1 MHPSTGPTTS
11 SFPPPSL
18 FPNHELFLDATPVDD
33 DSQYGYIPHE
43 YVAIIFLALFGLSTA
58 LHIGQATYYRMW
70 WLFPTA
76 CLCGLG
82 ELVGWGGR
90 LWSSFSP
97 SLSDPYMMQITTTII
112 SPTPLIAVNFILL
125 SRIVTRLGPCYSR
138 LTPRW
143 YTILFLSCDIV
154 ALVIQ
159 GAGGGI
165 ASSANTLS
173 GANLGANIMLAGI
186 VFQFVAIVVYST
198 LAGDFLRRYHVDRP
212 VRGTS
217 VDRGVMDPK
226 LKTMIAALAF
236 STLVLF
242 IRSIYRIIELATGW
256 NGRVIETEV
265 YFNVLDGGMV
275 TLAIFTINFA
285 HPGRLLGSGNDVYTK
300 AETPSEGSS
309 IHEMAQV

>member
-1 MHPSTGPTTS
+1 MDV
-11 SFPPPSL
+11 
-18 FPNHELFLDATPVDD
+18 E

-43 YVAIIFLALFGLSTA
+43 YVAIIFIVLFGISTI

-70 WLFPTA
+70 WLLPTA
-76 CLCGLG
+76 CLCGIG
-82 ELVGWGGR
+82 ELVGWSGR

-97 SLSDPYMMQITTTII
+97 SFSNPFMMQITSTII

-125 SRIVTRLGPCYSR
+125 SWIVTRLGSCYSR
-138 LTPRW
+138 LTPIW
-143 YTILFLSCDIV
+143 YTIIFVSCDIL

-165 ASSANTLS
+165 ASSSTTLS

-186 VFQFVAIVVYST
+186 VFQFVAIITYSA
-198 LAGDFLRRYHVDRP
+198 LAADVLRRYHKDLP
-212 VRGTS
+212 VRRTPN
-217 VDRGVMDPK
+217 DRGLMDGK

-242 IRSIYRIIELATGW
+242 IRSIYRIIELANGW
-256 NGRVIETEV
+256 HGHIIHTEV

-275 TLAIFTINFA
+275 VLAIFTINFA
-285 HPGRLLGSGNDVYTK
+285 HPGRLLGTQRDAYTEK
-300 AETPSEGSS
+300 THSRGSS
-309 IHEMAQV
+309 RS

>member
-1 MHPSTGPTTS
+1 MTPTAS
-11 SFPPPSL
+11 IFARSGSMAI
-18 FPNHELFLDATPVDD
+18 E

-43 YVAIIFLALFGLSTA
+43 YVGIIFVVLFGISTIM
-58 LHIGQATYYRMW
+58 HIGQATYYRMW
-70 WLFPTA
+70 WLLPTA

-82 ELVGWGGR
+82 ELVGWSGR

-97 SLSDPYMMQITTTII
+97 SFSNPYMMQITSTII
-112 SPTPLIAVNFILL
+112 APTPLIAVNFILL
-125 SRIVTRLGPCYSR
+125 SRIVTRLGPCYAA

-143 YTILFLSCDIV
+143 YTIIFVACDIC

-165 ASSANTLS
+165 ASGADTLS

-186 VFQFVAIVVYST
+186 VFQFVAIIAYSS
-198 LAGDFLRRYHVDRP
+198 LAADFLRRYRKDLP
-212 VRGTS
+212 VRAAPS
-217 VDRGVMDPK
+217 ERGHLDSK
-226 LKTMIAALAF
+226 LKTLIAAVAF

-256 NGRVIETEV
+256 NGRIIHTEV

-275 TLAIFTINFA
+275 ILAIFTINFF
-285 HPGRLLGSGNDVYTK
+285 HPGRLLRSAYDTKLESGR
-300 AETPSEGSS
+300 SS
-309 IHEMAQV
+309 AMAQV